1 MKFRQL
7 STGTVLTTENE
18 AVIEMMTAS
27 PDYVVVEDTPKA
39 AKPAKKATSP
49 AE

>member
-1 MKFRQL
+1 MKFKQL

-27 PDYVVVEDTPKA
+27 PDYVVVEDRPKA
-39 AKPAKKATSP
+39 VKPAKKAAPP